1 MMIMMSIYK
10 DLAIGQTA
18 MEVIEVSHIEEEG
31 LIV

>member
-1 MMIMMSIYK
+1 MALMSIYK
-10 DLAIGQTA
+10 DLTIGQMA